1 MCWQFGQQSAV
12 GANGVQS
19 ALFWCRGAQS
29 ARAAYPPIFVLPQ
42 VPAAPRT
49 LSCEDCTRTVPRTFP
64 CAHTGSVPCLLEVRV
79 GLQAF
84 PGSLAR
90 PKSTPS
96 VFLILRQPG
105 GLHSQP
111 FSTILNHSHN
121 LTSQLQVCTHPLPSY
136 KVVKVVK
143 VDKAP
148 QAPSCTHSQDHVSAV
163 HGVPEIAASLRLHF
177 MPGFNVCSCGPGQ
190 VSDAL
195 LIASVTRSR

>member
-1 MCWQFGQQSAV
+1 M
-12 GANGVQS
+12 
-19 ALFWCRGAQS
+19 
-29 ARAAYPPIFVLPQ
+29 
-42 VPAAPRT
+42 
-49 LSCEDCTRTVPRTFP
+49 PRTFR
-64 CAHTGSVPCLLEVRV
+64 CAHTGSIPCLLEVRV

-136 KVVKVVK
+136 KVVKV
-143 VDKAP
+143 DKAP
-148 QAPSCTHSQDHVSAV
+148 QAPNCTHSQDHVSAV
-163 HGVPEIAASLRLHF
+163 HGVPEIAASLRLHYMLHF
-177 MPGFNVCSCGPGQ
+177 SVSSCWPPSASG
-190 VSDAL
+190 AF
-195 LIASVTRSR
+195 LITLVTRSW

>member
-49 LSCEDCTRTVPRTFP
+49 LSCEDCARTVPCTFP
-64 CAHTGSVPCLLEVRV
+64 CAHTGSVPCQLEVRV

-111 FSTILNHSHN
+111 FSTTLTISHF
-121 LTSQLQVCTHPLPSY
+121 SCKCAIPLPSY
-136 KVVKVVK
+136 KVVK

-163 HGVPEIAASLRLHF
+163 HGVPEIAAFLRLHF
-177 MPGFNVCSCGPGQ
+177 MPGFNVSSCWPPSASG
-190 VSDAL
+190 AF
-195 LIASVTRSR
+195 LITSVTRLW

>member
-49 LSCEDCTRTVPRTFP
+49 LSCEDCVRTVPRTFS

-111 FSTILNHSHN
+111 FSTILTISHLN
-121 LTSQLQVCTHPLPSY
+121 CKCAPTHCHLIKLLKLLKLTKHLRHP
-136 KVVKVVK
+136 V
-143 VDKAP
+143 AP
-148 QAPSCTHSQDHVSAV
+148 TLKITCQPYMACP
-163 HGVPEIAASLRLHF
+163 R
-177 MPGFNVCSCGPGQ
+177 
-190 VSDAL
+190 
-195 LIASVTRSR
+195 